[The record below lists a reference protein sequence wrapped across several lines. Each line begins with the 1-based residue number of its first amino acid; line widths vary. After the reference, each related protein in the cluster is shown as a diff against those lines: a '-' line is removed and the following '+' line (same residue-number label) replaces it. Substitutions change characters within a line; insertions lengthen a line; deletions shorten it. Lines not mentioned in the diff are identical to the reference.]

1 VRRREFVAGLGSAV
15 AWPDMLLAQKRTIPT
30 IGFLNAG
37 SQNFVA
43 LSAFFKGLQQRGY
56 SEDRNVRIE
65 YRWADG
71 QFDRLPTM
79 AVELVQREVAVIVAA
94 PASLAVSAAKAS
106 TSTIPIVFITG
117 IDPVRVG
124 FVTSL
129 RRPGGNMT
137 GVYNFSST
145 LESKRLEMLRKLL
158 PDNATIALLINPS
171 NTNAES
177 ERAEL
182 QNLARSIGQ
191 RLLVLRASNDS
202 ELDNSFVE
210 LVRQSASGLMVG
222 SDTFFASRS
231 SRIASL
237 AHQYAIPGIG
247 EVREYVDA
255 GLLMSYGTSRTDY
268 YHQAGVYTGRI
279 LSGESP
285 GDLPIVQPTRF
296 EFVIN
301 LKSAKA
307 LGIQVPSALLAIA
320 DEVIE

>member
-1 VRRREFVAGLGSAV
+1 VKRREFIAGLGAA
-15 AWPDMLLAQKRTIPT
+15 AWPDMLLAQNRTIPT

-43 LSAFFKGLQQRGY
+43 LSAFLKGLQQQGY

-79 AVELVQREVAVIVAA
+79 AVELMRREVAVIVAA

-117 IDPVRVG
+117 IDPVRLG

-129 RRPGGNMT
+129 SRPGGNMT
-137 GVYNFSST
+137 GVFNFSTT
-145 LESKRLEMLRKLL
+145 LESKRLEILRKLL

-171 NTNAES
+171 NSNVES

-202 ELDNSFVE
+202 ELDNTFVE
-210 LVRQSASGLMVG
+210 LVRQSASALMVG
-222 SDTFFASRS
+222 SDTFFASRA

-247 EVREYVDA
+247 EVRQYVDA

-279 LSGESP
+279 LSGERP
-285 GDLPIVQPTRF
+285 GDLPVVQPTKF

-301 LKSAKA
+301 LRTAKA
-307 LGIQVPSALLAIA
+307 LAFQIPADVLALA